1 METARQVWQ
10 SDNGGAVHLGGGANA
25 WPLRGGYFNNWE
37 GGVRVA
43 ALVSGG
49 FLPDHVRGTKLQ
61 EPIHEADWCA
71 CCSPPIPVPA
81 MPVGLA
87 SPLFLPS
94 HPSPCGRLLRVRG
107 EITGWI
113 MMRID

>member
-61 EPIHEADWCA
+61 EPMHEADWCA
-71 CCSPPIPVPA
+71 CCSPHPCPRDASRTRLAVVPA
-81 MPVGLA
+81 LAPFPVRAAATRAGGDNGMD
-87 SPLFLPS
+87 
-94 HPSPCGRLLRVRG
+94 HD
-107 EITGWI
+107 EN
-113 MMRID
+113 